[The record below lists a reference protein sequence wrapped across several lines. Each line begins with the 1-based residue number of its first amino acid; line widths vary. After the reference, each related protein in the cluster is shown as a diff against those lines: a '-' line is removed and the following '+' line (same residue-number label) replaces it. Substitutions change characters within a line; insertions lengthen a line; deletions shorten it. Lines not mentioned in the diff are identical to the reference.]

1 MITLDAGVVIAH
13 LQPHDVHH
21 ATAGELLRSSAD
33 DELLIHPLTLAE
45 VLVGGVRAGR
55 GDEMLADLDAIGIR
69 ATDPRPGEALRLARL
84 RVETGLR
91 MPDCCV
97 LDTAL
102 VSGST
107 LATFDDALARAAR
120 DHHIDVTPR

>member
-55 GDEMLADLDAIGIR
+55 GDELLADLDAIGIR
-69 ATDPRPGEALRLARL
+69 PTDPHPGEALRLARL

-102 VSGST
+102 AAGSA

-120 DHHIDVTPR
+120 DRHLEVAP

>member
-1 MITLDAGVVIAH
+1 MITLDASVVIAH
-13 LQPHDVHH
+13 LQPHDADH
-21 ATAGELLRSSAD
+21 AAAGELLRSSAD
-33 DELLIHPLTLAE
+33 DELLIHPLTLGE

-55 GDEMLADLDAIGIR
+55 GDELLADLGAIGIR
-69 ATDPRPGEALRLARL
+69 AADPPPGEPLRLARL

-102 VSGST
+102 SSGSA
-107 LATFDDALARAAR
+107 LATFDDALAMAAR
-120 DHHIDVTPR
+120 DRHVEVAPS